1 MMTTNTNRILIMSED
16 QALLKNFASGL
27 ELSGYVVFLENYAEV
42 EIESILRQKPDVI
55 MFDLTSWD
63 EDTLQ
68 IYQHLKS
75 NSRLEN
81 QQPGMIILVSE
92 NNLSKLPLT
101 LEFDEMLLTSCK
113 SQELGFR
120 IKRLLWQKEKL
131 SNQEMIKID
140 KLVIYLARYE
150 VWVGDDRLELTFKE
164 YELLKYLASHRGRA
178 FNRESL
184 LNIVWGYNYYG
195 GTRTVDV
202 HIRRIRAKIG
212 DEQEDYIRTI
222 RGVGYMFRE

>member
-1 MMTTNTNRILIMSED
+1 MTTNTNRILIMSED